1 MNNTMRNLT
10 LSAAALAALM
20 VAAPKASADD
30 RGRGR
35 TGSPRQEFRGH
46 GNPGHVNPGP
56 VNPGQV
62 WRAPGRTFGR
72 PSGRAFV
79 APARSFARRGFF
91 APVRVFSGFRFF
103 SYCPGPGYV
112 YIANYGWIVP
122 PFFGAVWVPAHYD
135 VDGFYVEGGWS

>member
-20 VAAPKASADD
+20 AVAPKASADD
-30 RGRGR
+30 RGHGR
-35 TGSPRQEFRGH
+35 TASPRQEFRGH
-46 GNPGHVNPGP
+46 GNPGH

-72 PSGRAFV
+72 PSGRV
-79 APARSFARRGFF
+79 APAQSFARRGFF

-103 SYCPGPGYV
+103 SYCPGPRYV

-135 VDGFYVEGGWS
+135 IGGLYVEGGWR

>member
-20 VAAPKASADD
+20 VVAPNASADD
-30 RGRGR
+30 RGHGR
-35 TGSPRQEFRGH
+35 TGSPRQEFRGR
-46 GNPGHVNPGP
+46 GNPGH

-72 PSGRAFV
+72 PSGRVFV

-91 APVRVFSGFRFF
+91 APARVFSGFRFF

-112 YIANYGWIVP
+112 YVANYGWIVP
-122 PFFGAVWVPAHYD
+122 PFFGALWVPAHYD
-135 VDGFYVEGGWS
+135 IDGFYVEGGWN